1 VSFNRFLI
9 SFLVGWPLLMVT
21 TLTGRIAWIHSG
33 LSVSEYAIW
42 LFLASAPV
50 AVFLILVRGRAT
62 ESIAHVLYQTERAGD
77 AGRHTRVADNSTL
90 GSAMPTVHEAKGAKA
105 QETLADL
112 YQLVE
117 SIARRVPP
125 VEMESKTPKA

>member
-1 VSFNRFLI
+1 
-9 SFLVGWPLLMVT
+9 MVT

-77 AGRHTRVADNSTL
+77 AGRHTRVADNPTL

-105 QETLADL
+105 QETLVDL